1 MSARTLQDLWLSS
14 SLLLPI
20 VSLTQDWI
28 GGVHLN
34 FGMTKDPQPGSGKY
48 DPHTFC
54 SGHACTAVIS
64 LFYRMLS
71 MFLSLKIG
79 QAARGHVTY
88 VDSEI
93 QHVTKNRFFGL
104 AMKFCLMAYQ
114 PALFEI

>member
-79 QAARGHVTY
+79 QAHSY
-88 VDSEI
+88 V
-93 QHVTKNRFFGL
+93 
-104 AMKFCLMAYQ
+104 
-114 PALFEI
+114 